1 MGPQEASHNVHHSWS
16 LVFSFGAGKNAF
28 VPENTATGTGIA
40 CHLVQVSTTNAGGAH
55 RQMKAGLDR
64 QPKDLETI
72 LKLTPEDVELLEAAA
87 VIATKLGQFAHA
99 EDLLM

>member
-1 MGPQEASHNVHHSWS
+1 
-16 LVFSFGAGKNAF
+16 
-28 VPENTATGTGIA
+28 
-40 CHLVQVSTTNAGGAH
+40 
-55 RQMKAGLDR
+55 MKAGLDR